1 MATGKEDAMSD
12 EQQLLPAPSKEV
24 RQWAMFCHLSALLGI
39 WIPFGTLLGPLVLWQ
54 MKREMDPFIDAQGK
68 EALNF
73 QITVAIASA
82 ICLLL
87 MLVIIGFFLFGLVA
101 IGALVL
107 TIIGG
112 VKANDGVPYRYPFTW
127 RLIK

>member
-1 MATGKEDAMSD
+1 MGD

-107 TIIGG
+107 TSL
-112 VKANDGVPYRYPFTW
+112 AA
-127 RLIK
+127 